1 MKKRWLFWWVANAFW
16 IVVLAVG
23 SAFVWLREVDGAGVI
38 QTPEAKL
45 VAFLVLLIAFIIP
58 VLIQVVWLIV
68 NLVIG
73 SNKKWNIVMNYR
85 VKVSCVF

>member
-1 MKKRWLFWWVANAFW
+1 MKKRWLFWWIANAFW

-45 VAFLVLLIAFIIP
+45 VAFIVLLIAFIFP

-68 NLVIG
+68 NFVIG
-73 SNKKWNIVMNYR
+73 SNKKMEYR
-85 VKVSCVF
+85 NELSN